1 MPPKLTPERIQEKLA
16 ELRACVTD
24 HVDVLRTR
32 SGFMVLQK
40 LRQTASK
47 EEKAWP
53 NFLTRTTSAFT
64 AAHLQ
69 HLACTYD
76 LINEA
81 SAFHQACT
89 PSEGADGPDLPSQV
103 VMAIRNSRSAPR
115 VCGAARLHTVRATHH
130 RWYPHV
136 EITERRLVSLA
147 SPNEWCGR
155 HLGTMAR

>member
-1 MPPKLTPERIQEKLA
+1 M
-16 ELRACVTD
+16 TD

-32 SGFMVLQK
+32 SGFSVLQK

-47 EEKAWP
+47 EEKAWSD
-53 NFLTRTTSAFT
+53 FLTKTTSAFT

-89 PSEGADGPDLPSQV
+89 PSEGADGPDLSSQV
-103 VMAIRNSRSAPR
+103 VMASGTAGPHREFAGQPGFTP
-115 VCGAARLHTVRATHH
+115 CGQFIIGGIQTRQ
-130 RWYPHV
+130 
-136 EITERRLVSLA
+136 SQ
-147 SPNEWCGR
+147 
-155 HLGTMAR
+155 

>member
-1 MPPKLTPERIQEKLA
+1 M
-16 ELRACVTD
+16 TD
-24 HVDVLRTR
+24 DVDVLRIR
-32 SGFMVLQK
+32 SGFSVLQK

-47 EEKAWP
+47 EEKAWSI
-53 NFLTRTTSAFT
+53 FLTKTTSAFT

-103 VMAIRNSRSAPR
+103 VMAIGNSRSAPR
-115 VCGAARLHTVRATHH
+115 VCGAARLHTVWTTHH
-130 RWYPHV
+130 RWYPDAD
-136 EITERRLVSLA
+136 ITERRLVSLA
-147 SPNEWCGR
+147 SSNECCDRQTSWHHGEI
-155 HLGTMAR
+155 A